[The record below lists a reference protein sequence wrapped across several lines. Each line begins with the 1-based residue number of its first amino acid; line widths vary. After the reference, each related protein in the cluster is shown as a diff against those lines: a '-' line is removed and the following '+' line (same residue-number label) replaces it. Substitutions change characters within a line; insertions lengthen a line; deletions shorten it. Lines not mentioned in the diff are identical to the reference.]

1 MDFLGGRE
9 KMFGKLPL
17 RNEAGLRLIIRSLR
31 VLPLHGFARSR
42 VNITLWNVFLKDAEQ
57 YLERRGN
64 ENQREESNNT

>member
-9 KMFGKLPL
+9 KMFGKLSL

-31 VLPLHGFARSR
+31 VLPLHGFARSG